1 MPLPQ
6 QNSVLFVQ
14 KAAHR
19 AGAQSCLVR
28 LLSQPS
34 LRRWR
39 PVVLCSSHGWLTQE
53 CDRRDIECV
62 VVEFPRSRSLL
73 SRLYRNTQF
82 VHAVQDALAER
93 SIRPRIVTAND
104 HWDALLGIRLARALA
119 APSSVLLR
127 TSRITNKE
135 YLKYQCHRADLLAC
149 IGPSLQARVQAW
161 SPRKKVEL
169 LYDGIE
175 MEEFMPAKQKPE
187 HAPDRILV
195 IGAERSSKGW
205 ADLIGAL
212 SLMAERGARLPRQ
225 IDFTGDF
232 PSPAENDLGLSRV
245 PGVRFEFLGRVETFR
260 DLVRSYDLV
269 INPSRSDS
277 FGMAA
282 IETLAA
288 GVPLLSSR
296 TGVLPEVI
304 QCEHMLFPP
313 QRPEALALALD
324 RLTRDWSMLNLG
336 VVEAQEIIR
345 ERFSIERTAA
355 TVDRLYGNLVG
366 TPNGT
371 PYL

>member
-1 MPLPQ
+1 M
-6 QNSVLFVQ
+6 
-14 KAAHR
+14 
-19 AGAQSCLVR
+19 
-28 LLSQPS
+28 
-34 LRRWR
+34 
-39 PVVLCSSHGWLTQE
+39 
-53 CDRRDIECV
+53 
-62 VVEFPRSRSLL
+62 
-73 SRLYRNTQF
+73 
-82 VHAVQDALAER
+82 
-93 SIRPRIVTAND
+93 
-104 HWDALLGIRLARALA
+104 
-119 APSSVLLR
+119 
-127 TSRITNKE
+127 
-135 YLKYQCHRADLLAC
+135 
-149 IGPSLQARVQAW
+149 QAW